1 MRSRQ
6 YSILNGPSPAAS
18 LGGPGLDFI
27 RQGIWIPHSIK
38 PKSVA
43 AQGEAVLRIRTTGKS
58 GAHENSEEREIVS
71 IRTEMRQKRARTVT
85 FEGEIDNLNAQ
96 ALYSSLESNSAWLG
110 AQQGYKGPQRDPKA
124 FCYCSAILR
133 AELKVASLPKT
144 TVRAPA
150 GKARF

>member
-43 AQGEAVLRIRTTGKS
+43 AEGDAMLRIRTTGKS

-85 FEGEIDNLNAQ
+85 FEGEISNLNAQ
-96 ALYSSLESNSAWLG
+96 ALCSSLEATRRGWA
-110 AQQGYKGPQRDPKA
+110 AQQGYKGPQ
-124 FCYCSAILR
+124 
-133 AELKVASLPKT
+133 
-144 TVRAPA
+144 
-150 GKARF
+150 